1 MNYNFSLFNSSVE
14 RKANTICTFLIFP
27 DIKGTIGPGGAVLE
41 RNASLDN
48 VLETSRSAK
57 NDHMNEYNK
66 IKEVT

>member
-1 MNYNFSLFNSSVE
+1 M
-14 RKANTICTFLIFP
+14 
-27 DIKGTIGPGGAVLE
+27 GPGGAVLE